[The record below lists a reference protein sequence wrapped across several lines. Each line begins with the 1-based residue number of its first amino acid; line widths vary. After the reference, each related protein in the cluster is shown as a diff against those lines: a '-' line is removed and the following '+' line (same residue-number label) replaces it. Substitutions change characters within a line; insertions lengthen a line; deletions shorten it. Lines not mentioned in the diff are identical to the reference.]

1 MYCPLCLIEVLKS
14 DTYCPVCKSPRHAF
28 EPLNSGWEL
37 QQLRNA
43 AGRGVEGTPT
53 NNEDV
58 SREGG
63 FRVSTVSFKSA
74 NFPIVTSNY
83 IPGKEILEVVG
94 IVFSSA
100 NRKMGLTTTNVAS
113 NAFKD
118 AFQDIEVKAR
128 QLGATAL
135 ISLTVSIER
144 AGPSA
149 IAFSQTVTLLG
160 TAVKIK

>member
-1 MYCPLCLIEVLKS
+1 MQKMYCQTCGEFQKS
-14 DTYCPVCKSPRHAF
+14 SSEPCTGCGGSIFLYERIQDEDTSVGY
-28 EPLNSGWEL
+28 SGS
-37 QQLRNA
+37 
-43 AGRGVEGTPT
+43 VGTSRQ
-53 NNEDV
+53 ESES

-63 FRVSTVSFKSA
+63 FRVSTVSYKSA

-83 IPGKEILEVVG
+83 IPGKDILEVVG

-118 AFQDIEVKAR
+118 AFKDIEAKAR
-128 QLGATAL
+128 QLGATAV
-135 ISLTVSIER
+135 ISLAISIER

>member
-1 MYCPLCLIEVLKS
+1 MQKLYCRACGIFQTSSSEPCENCGGTIFLHERVDEG
-14 DTYCPVCKSPRHAF
+14 DTSAGNTRST
-28 EPLNSGWEL
+28 EPSRQES
-37 QQLRNA
+37 
-43 AGRGVEGTPT
+43 VS
-53 NNEDV
+53 

-83 IPGKEILEVVG
+83 IPGKDVLEVVG

-128 QLGATAL
+128 QLGANAV
-135 ISLTVSIER
+135 ISLTISIER

-160 TAVKIK
+160 TAVKTK